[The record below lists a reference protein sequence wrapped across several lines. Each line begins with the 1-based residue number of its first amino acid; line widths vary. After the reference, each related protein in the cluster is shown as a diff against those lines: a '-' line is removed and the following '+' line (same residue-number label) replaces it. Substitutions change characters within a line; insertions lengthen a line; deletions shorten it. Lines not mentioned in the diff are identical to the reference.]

1 LRNSYNL
8 ARSKKSTTMA
18 TYNDLKTDKYY
29 LVKEV
34 DADDVSLVYVL
45 METQNAVFLE
55 FEDEMESMVWKKKS
69 DKLGEIVEELT
80 EEQADLYESIVYEE
94 EEDEEFSWEDIDE
107 DEDDDD
113 STDEDDDEDD
123 DKTRK
128 LFN

>member
-1 LRNSYNL
+1 
-8 ARSKKSTTMA
+8 MA

-45 METQNAVFLE
+45 METEKAVFLE
-55 FEDEMESMVWKKKS
+55 FEDEMESMVWKKKT
-69 DKLGEIVEELT
+69 DKLDEIVEELT

-94 EEDEEFSWEDIDE
+94 EEDDEFSWEDLEE
-107 DEDDDD
+107 DEDDEDL
-113 STDEDDDEDD
+113 SDDDDD
-123 DKTRK
+123 DDGDKKGGDGGKTRK

>member
-1 LRNSYNL
+1 
-8 ARSKKSTTMA
+8 MA

-45 METQNAVFLE
+45 METEKAVFLE
-55 FEDEMESMVWKKKS
+55 FEDEMESMVWKKKT
-69 DKLGEIVEELT
+69 DKLDEIVEELT

-94 EEDEEFSWEDIDE
+94 EEDEEFSWEDLEE
-107 DEDDDD
+107 DEDDEDF
-113 STDEDDDEDD
+113 SDDDDD
-123 DKTRK
+123 GDGDKKGGDGGKTRK

>member
-1 LRNSYNL
+1 
-8 ARSKKSTTMA
+8 MA

-34 DADDVSLVYVL
+34 DADEVSLVYVL
-45 METQNAVFLE
+45 METEKAVFLE

-69 DKLGEIVEELT
+69 DKLEEIVEELT

-94 EEDEEFSWEDIDE
+94 EEDEDFSWEDLEE
-107 DEDDDD
+107 DEDDEDFSD
-113 STDEDDDEDD
+113 DDDENDD
-123 DKTRK
+123 GDTKGGDGGKTRK

>member
-1 LRNSYNL
+1 
-8 ARSKKSTTMA
+8 MA

-45 METQNAVFLE
+45 METGKAVFLE
-55 FEDEMESMVWKKKS
+55 FEDEMESMVWKKKT
-69 DKLGEIVEELT
+69 DKLDEIVEELT

-94 EEDEEFSWEDIDE
+94 DEEDEFSWENL
-107 DEDDDD
+107 EDDDD
-113 STDEDDDEDD
+113 DDDEDFSD
-123 DKTRK
+123 DDDDTDGGNKGGDKGKTRK